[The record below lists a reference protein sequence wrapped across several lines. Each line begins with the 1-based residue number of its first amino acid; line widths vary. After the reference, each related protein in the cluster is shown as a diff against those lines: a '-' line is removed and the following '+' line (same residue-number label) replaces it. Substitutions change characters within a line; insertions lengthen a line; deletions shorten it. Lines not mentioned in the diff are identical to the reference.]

1 MCIRDS
7 LLSTN
12 SNKGKAINALK
23 KYSNIQNIEIIGL
36 GDSPN
41 DLPLL
46 LNSDIRIV
54 IPGKDGP
61 NLNLLD
67 QLENLEFILASEPNG
82 YGWKNEID
90 KLINERELI

>member
-1 MCIRDS
+1 MS
-7 LLSTN
+7 HLLSLN

-23 KYSNIQNIEIIGL
+23 KYSNNQNIQIIGL

-46 LNSDIRIV
+46 LNSDFRIV
-54 IPGKDGP
+54 IPGIEGP
-61 NLNLLD
+61 NLNLLG
-67 QLENLEFILASEPNG
+67 QLKDMEFILASEPNG